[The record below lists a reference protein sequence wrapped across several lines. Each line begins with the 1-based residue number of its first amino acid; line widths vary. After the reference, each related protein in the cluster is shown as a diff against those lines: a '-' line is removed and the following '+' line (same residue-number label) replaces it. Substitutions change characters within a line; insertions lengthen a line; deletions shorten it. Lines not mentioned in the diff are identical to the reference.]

1 MGVLWEGRV
10 NVMGRFGERTADACY
25 SPRRPPCSEVDNQKG
40 SFFEINNKGVKKRMN
55 EDWKGKLK
63 VFVTYAS

>member
-1 MGVLWEGRV
+1 MLWEGL
-10 NVMGRFGERTADACY
+10 GSE
-25 SPRRPPCSEVDNQKG
+25 PPMRATHLGDPPVQRWTIKKG
-40 SFFEINNKGVKKRMN
+40 VFFEINNKGVGKRMN